1 MDRLGDSA
9 KKGLD
14 FIKNRALETV
24 EVQKLSA
31 TLKKLEERRQ
41 NCLLEL
47 GHLVLAAYGTEDL
60 KDETF
65 AARVDELHH
74 LSQEMER
81 VKHEHE
87 ETKEQ
92 LVQSVEEIL
101 PRRPGSSRIPEP
113 KYDSL

>member
-24 EVQKLSA
+24 EVQKLSG
-31 TLKKLEERRQ
+31 TLKRLEERRQ

-65 AARVDELHH
+65 APRVEELRYLADEI
-74 LSQEMER
+74 ER
-81 VKHEHE
+81 VKREHQ
-87 ETKEQ
+87 ETKEH
-92 LVQSVEEIL
+92 LVQSVEEVL
-101 PRRPGSSRIPEP
+101 PRRPGTGQIPEP